1 MESKVVVVSIIV
13 RDEEAAAAVN
23 DLLHEYRQYIVG
35 RMGIPYRQRNVSI
48 ISVVMDAPG
57 EVASALSGKLGMQPG
72 VTAKTL
78 TATKYRII
86 LDISSSPS
94 IPITSLA
101 KMYAERKPARSSV
114 LSALPRKLRALSVST
129 LQARKNILYV
139 LHVKTV
145 CRSTNLYRKK
155 WFRSVTS

>member
-13 RDEEAAAAVN
+13 RYEEAAAAVN

-78 TATKYRII
+78 TAK
-86 LDISSSPS
+86 
-94 IPITSLA
+94 
-101 KMYAERKPARSSV
+101 V
-114 LSALPRKLRALSVST
+114 
-129 LQARKNILYV
+129 
-139 LHVKTV
+139 
-145 CRSTNLYRKK
+145 
-155 WFRSVTS
+155 

>member
-1 MESKVVVVSIIV
+1 MVASTIV
-13 RDEEAAAAVN
+13 RAGEAAAAVN

-78 TATKYRII
+78 TAK
-86 LDISSSPS
+86 
-94 IPITSLA
+94 
-101 KMYAERKPARSSV
+101 V
-114 LSALPRKLRALSVST
+114 
-129 LQARKNILYV
+129 
-139 LHVKTV
+139 
-145 CRSTNLYRKK
+145 
-155 WFRSVTS
+155 

>member
-1 MESKVVVVSIIV
+1 MVVSIIV

-78 TATKYRII
+78 TAK
-86 LDISSSPS
+86 
-94 IPITSLA
+94 
-101 KMYAERKPARSSV
+101 V
-114 LSALPRKLRALSVST
+114 
-129 LQARKNILYV
+129 
-139 LHVKTV
+139 
-145 CRSTNLYRKK
+145 
-155 WFRSVTS
+155 

>member
-57 EVASALSGKLGMQPG
+57 DVTSALSGKLGMQPG
-72 VTAKTL
+72 VSAKTL
-78 TATKYRII
+78 TAK
-86 LDISSSPS
+86 
-94 IPITSLA
+94 
-101 KMYAERKPARSSV
+101 V
-114 LSALPRKLRALSVST
+114 
-129 LQARKNILYV
+129 
-139 LHVKTV
+139 
-145 CRSTNLYRKK
+145 
-155 WFRSVTS
+155 

>member
-1 MESKVVVVSIIV
+1 MGSKVVVVSIIV

-78 TATKYRII
+78 TAK
-86 LDISSSPS
+86 
-94 IPITSLA
+94 
-101 KMYAERKPARSSV
+101 V
-114 LSALPRKLRALSVST
+114 
-129 LQARKNILYV
+129 
-139 LHVKTV
+139 
-145 CRSTNLYRKK
+145 
-155 WFRSVTS
+155 